1 MPHSPYVSQQGYE
14 PPSTQDGLTTQ
25 LGDHTATSPS
35 ADTPAYTSFL
45 HGLLTQIRDG
55 TDSESDGSLVPDGQ
69 SFDDAEP
76 EPGPISTLDD
86 LQPMHSGHVL
96 RSDGEASACGDACDN
111 GSDLHNEADSCA
123 DTSDDGNPLIDYPT
137 CANYNCNRPSNR
149 PDVPGAL
156 CCSRCQPIPHSMH
169 TTSCNRA
176 WIEEMLLDLEHTAAR
191 SRAEPVIARTTVAR
205 SLAWTATIA
214 LSLALSPLPLSC
226 NVLAVVLAHLTP
238 LVHAAPAR
246 LPTPPAF
253 DIDAD
258 SGQGSGGG
266 TPSDSHRDHHGV
278 HATPSATVT
287 TNTTIAPQSTD
298 DELPAVITLTDVLT
312 AGSDGFLT
320 PYDGAQIPC
329 EMPDCPY
336 VASIV
341 AGDFMALC
349 CYDCALYHAHSCSRT
364 PFPLG
369 ASAPGDAASTN
380 IAVPGDYDG
389 GGDSVIAAA
398 AEAGMTFGT
407 LPDIQPPNP
416 CGLLTA
422 AQLAGM
428 ARQPGQSASNA
439 DVCDIAA
446 AIAASLADLRTDT
459 PVATPV
465 STAPLGVSSSAT
477 TAAPAIWDD
486 FSGANVPGPA
496 STHVESLRTLS
507 SARAGQSD
515 LATAHVASLTS
526 LTHTDRSD
534 ALHLHRISSD
544 AALLATSADVVV
556 TLYGFIAQAT
566 DSLQHLQQ
574 QYDEQCTPDSAAA
587 LDVARIALTHGLAA
601 LHGVLP
607 LSVLLP
613 YGDRYGTPYFTRRDL
628 LLDDL
633 SAQHT
638 LSQRTGSSR
647 RTGPTPMLLLFALVA
662 STIFIA
668 QLSVSAT
675 VHTTQPS
682 ALAPH
687 GSAASAPSGPTALSP
702 HASAASAPA
711 GPTVLPEG
719 SGIPIQ
725 ADETRAGVADLSVTA
740 RTTGI
745 VRSDTLA
752 TNARTRGTGPVP
764 SRRGDE
770 HAMREAL
777 HQRRIPFRRSP
788 AQADDDDDDE
798 PVQPPDYVIAAAVSC
813 VPGYRISGNAR
824 TMPSRGTRSPGPVT
838 GANNAAA
845 VGLVLFKRHDID
857 DTHSFWSEES
867 TARMQLGLEV
877 AGHFEF
883 ASPITAAKAQLL
895 AMVMAVLW
903 VRRFRSLPPG
913 TTVAYITSNDSH
925 VQMIR
930 QGGMSESESLWNAID
945 FLQRAFQDQPE
956 LFGSRGMES
965 LFGTGTALY
974 DATKRLVPDSGNA
987 ITSTER
993 GLEYA
998 PLIAAALTECVF
1010 FDAGVPGP
1018 IRKAHE
1024 LWTAARVEVCKNH
1037 VAGHQFEAQRS
1048 ATAEA
1053 ASDHT
1058 HGRARDDHDEGIR
1071 HSAPNV
1077 GGPSGASDGVGDAH
1091 GGDGTGGHG
1100 DRSDSADRRTRRRLA
1115 NVPVLADDTA
1125 ASLPG
1130 SLPSGSPIA
1139 PAPAPSA
1146 AMPVALAPARDQ
1158 ATAYAD
1164 GGNTSVL
1171 TLSGARDGT
1180 DSNGA
1185 SAVPLAK
1192 ALAGTDGA
1200 DASGMPALSGAG
1212 PGAQ

>member
-1 MPHSPYVSQQGYE
+1 
-14 PPSTQDGLTTQ
+14 
-25 LGDHTATSPS
+25 
-35 ADTPAYTSFL
+35 
-45 HGLLTQIRDG
+45 
-55 TDSESDGSLVPDGQ
+55 
-69 SFDDAEP
+69 
-76 EPGPISTLDD
+76 
-86 LQPMHSGHVL
+86 
-96 RSDGEASACGDACDN
+96 
-111 GSDLHNEADSCA
+111 
-123 DTSDDGNPLIDYPT
+123 
-137 CANYNCNRPSNR
+137 
-149 PDVPGAL
+149 
-156 CCSRCQPIPHSMH
+156 
-169 TTSCNRA
+169 
-176 WIEEMLLDLEHTAAR
+176 
-191 SRAEPVIARTTVAR
+191 
-205 SLAWTATIA
+205 
-214 LSLALSPLPLSC
+214 
-226 NVLAVVLAHLTP
+226 
-238 LVHAAPAR
+238 
-246 LPTPPAF
+246 
-253 DIDAD
+253 
-258 SGQGSGGG
+258 
-266 TPSDSHRDHHGV
+266 
-278 HATPSATVT
+278 
-287 TNTTIAPQSTD
+287 
-298 DELPAVITLTDVLT
+298 
-312 AGSDGFLT
+312 
-320 PYDGAQIPC
+320 
-329 EMPDCPY
+329 MPDCPY
-336 VASIV
+336 VASII

-364 PFPLG
+364 PFPLDAG
-369 ASAPGDAASTN
+369 ATSGAASTSM
-380 IAVPGDYDG
+380 AVPDGYDS
-389 GGDSVIAAA
+389 GGDNVVATADA
-398 AEAGMTFGT
+398 VDGMTSGT
-407 LPDIQPPNP
+407 LPDIRSPNP

-422 AQLAGM
+422 AQLAVM

-446 AIAASLADLRTDT
+446 AIAASLADLRAAT

-465 STAPLGVSSSAT
+465 LMAPRSISSSAT
-477 TAAPAIWDD
+477 APAPAIWDD
-486 FSGANVPGPA
+486 FSGANDPGPA
-496 STHVESLRTLS
+496 STHIASLRTLS

-526 LTHTDRSD
+526 LTRADRSD

-544 AALLATSADVVV
+544 AALLATSAEVVV
-556 TLYGFIAQAT
+556 AIYGFIAQAT

-574 QYDEQCTPDSAAA
+574 RYDEQCTPDSAAA
-587 LDVARIALTHGLAA
+587 LDVARLALTHGLAA

-613 YGDRYGTPYFTRRDL
+613 YGDRYGTPYFTHRDL
-628 LLDDL
+628 LLDDP
-633 SAQHT
+633 SEQHT

-662 STIFIA
+662 STVFIA

-682 ALAPH
+682 TLAPH
-687 GSAASAPSGPTALSP
+687 GPAASATSGPTALSP

-740 RTTGI
+740 RTTGV

-752 TNARTRGTGPVP
+752 TNARTHGTGPIP

-788 AQADDDDDDE
+788 AQTDDDDDDE

-1058 HGRARDDHDEGIR
+1058 HGRARDDRDEGIR
-1071 HSAPNV
+1071 HNAPNA
-1077 GGPSGASDGVGDAH
+1077 GGPSGASDGVGDTH
-1091 GGDGTGGHG
+1091 GGDGTGGHD
-1100 DRSDSADRRTRRRLA
+1100 DRSDNADRRTRRRLA
-1115 NVPVLADDTA
+1115 NVPALTDDTA

-1130 SLPSGSPIA
+1130 SLPSGSPVA

-1146 AMPVALAPARDQ
+1146 AMPVALAPAHDQ
-1158 ATAYAD
+1158 ATAHAD

-1185 SAVPLAK
+1185 SAVPLAT

-1200 DASGMPALSGAG
+1200 DASGMPAPSGAG

>member
-1 MPHSPYVSQQGYE
+1 
-14 PPSTQDGLTTQ
+14 
-25 LGDHTATSPS
+25 
-35 ADTPAYTSFL
+35 
-45 HGLLTQIRDG
+45 
-55 TDSESDGSLVPDGQ
+55 
-69 SFDDAEP
+69 
-76 EPGPISTLDD
+76 
-86 LQPMHSGHVL
+86 
-96 RSDGEASACGDACDN
+96 
-111 GSDLHNEADSCA
+111 
-123 DTSDDGNPLIDYPT
+123 
-137 CANYNCNRPSNR
+137 
-149 PDVPGAL
+149 
-156 CCSRCQPIPHSMH
+156 
-169 TTSCNRA
+169 
-176 WIEEMLLDLEHTAAR
+176 
-191 SRAEPVIARTTVAR
+191 
-205 SLAWTATIA
+205 
-214 LSLALSPLPLSC
+214 
-226 NVLAVVLAHLTP
+226 
-238 LVHAAPAR
+238 
-246 LPTPPAF
+246 
-253 DIDAD
+253 
-258 SGQGSGGG
+258 
-266 TPSDSHRDHHGV
+266 
-278 HATPSATVT
+278 
-287 TNTTIAPQSTD
+287 
-298 DELPAVITLTDVLT
+298 
-312 AGSDGFLT
+312 
-320 PYDGAQIPC
+320 
-329 EMPDCPY
+329 MPDCPY
-336 VASIV
+336 VASII

-369 ASAPGDAASTN
+369 TSAPGGAVSTS
-380 IAVPGDYDG
+380 IAVPGEYDG
-389 GGDSVIAAA
+389 GGDNVVAAA
-398 AEAGMTFGT
+398 AAAGMTSGT

-446 AIAASLADLRTDT
+446 AIAASLADLRTAT

-465 STAPLGVSSSAT
+465 LTAPLGVSSSAT

-496 STHVESLRTLS
+496 STHIASLRTLS

-526 LTHTDRSD
+526 LTHADRSD

-544 AALLATSADVVV
+544 AALLATSAEVVV
-556 TLYGFIAQAT
+556 TIYGFIAQAT

-574 QYDEQCTPDSAAA
+574 RYDDQCTPDSAAA

-628 LLDDL
+628 LLDDP

-638 LSQRTGSSR
+638 LSQRTSSSR

-675 VHTTQPS
+675 IHTTQPLRVS
-682 ALAPH
+682 A
-687 GSAASAPSGPTALSP
+687 P

-764 SRRGDE
+764 SHRGDE

-857 DTHSFWSEES
+857 DTHSFWSQES
-867 TARMQLGLEV
+867 AARMQLGLEI

-987 ITSTER
+987 ITATER

-998 PLIAAALTECVF
+998 PLIASALTECVF

-1053 ASDHT
+1053 APDHA
-1058 HGRARDDHDEGIR
+1058 HDRARDDRDEGIR
-1071 HSAPNV
+1071 HNAPDA
-1077 GGPSGASDGVGDAH
+1077 GGPSSSHDSADGTR
-1091 GGDGTGGHG
+1091 GGDGTGGR
-1100 DRSDSADRRTRRRLA
+1100 DDDSDNADRRTRRRLA
-1115 NVPVLADDTA
+1115 ADDTTAPSPGPSRTSPPVAPATASPSLMA
-1125 ASLPG
+1125 ASAAVPATRSPIHGHETNARTDDSSASGVLA
-1130 SLPSGSPIA
+1130 PSG
-1139 PAPAPSA
+1139 
-1146 AMPVALAPARDQ
+1146 
-1158 ATAYAD
+1158 
-1164 GGNTSVL
+1164 
-1171 TLSGARDGT
+1171 
-1180 DSNGA
+1180 A
-1185 SAVPLAK
+1185 S
-1192 ALAGTDGA
+1192 T
-1200 DASGMPALSGAG
+1200 
-1212 PGAQ
+1212 GAQ

>member
-1 MPHSPYVSQQGYE
+1 MDDHGDVASSTHHTITANHHGDGASTTLAATIQDADSGSGSGGGTHLAPVSLLGNPDYNDTHFPHPDHAYRRSEANTAAVALAPPHDRMCSTNNCKRFSRFTFTDFEWPACCTLCYSQGSSSHSSTCDASQGTCTTRGCQRRLNSDPLVGWHPVGERFCCIDCINTAGSRHSATCDDTSRSGHDIEPSASHANAPSRLTATLTLTLMLSPLPLVPRILAVMLTTFATLAHGAPGTSPVYSPGILLAPPAHCGLVLVLTTSALLTLSYADEQRPPLPCVTIHVYDPTDHFHTVYTVNQPHPGFESDQSHLVYGDSDSEAALFRSIYGASNHESDSEMPHSPYVSQQGHE

-45 HGLLTQIRDG
+45 HGLLTQIQDG

-69 SFDDAEP
+69 SSDDAEP
-76 EPGPISTLDD
+76 EPGPISALDD
-86 LQPMHSGHVL
+86 LEPMHSGHVL
-96 RSDGEASACGDACDN
+96 QSDGEASACDDACDN

-176 WIEEMLLDLEHTAAR
+176 WIEEMLLDLEHTATR

-205 SLAWTATIA
+205 SLAWATTIA

-266 TPSDSHRDHHGV
+266 TRSDSRRDHHGV

-287 TNTTIAPQSTD
+287 TDTTIAPQSTD
-298 DELPAVITLTDVLT
+298 DELPAAITLTDVLT

-369 ASAPGDAASTN
+369 ASAPGGAVSTS
-380 IAVPGDYDG
+380 IAVPGEYDG

-398 AEAGMTFGT
+398 AAAGMTSGT
-407 LPDIQPPNP
+407 LSDIQPPNP

-446 AIAASLADLRTDT
+446 AIAASLADLRTAT

-465 STAPLGVSSSAT
+465 LTAPLGVSSSAT

-526 LTHTDRSD
+526 LTHADRSD

-556 TLYGFIAQAT
+556 TIYGFIAQAT

-574 QYDEQCTPDSAAA
+574 QYDDQCTPDSAAA

-628 LLDDL
+628 LLDDP

-638 LSQRTGSSR
+638 LSQRTSSSR

-662 STIFIA
+662 STVFIA

-675 VHTTQPS
+675 THTAQPS
-682 ALAPH
+682 ALA
-687 GSAASAPSGPTALSP
+687 P

-764 SRRGDE
+764 SHRGDE

-857 DTHSFWSEES
+857 DTHSFWS
-867 TARMQLGLEV
+867 
-877 AGHFEF
+877 
-883 ASPITAAKAQLL
+883 
-895 AMVMAVLW
+895 
-903 VRRFRSLPPG
+903 
-913 TTVAYITSNDSH
+913 
-925 VQMIR
+925 
-930 QGGMSESESLWNAID
+930 
-945 FLQRAFQDQPE
+945 
-956 LFGSRGMES
+956 RG
-965 LFGTGTALY
+965 
-974 DATKRLVPDSGNA
+974 
-987 ITSTER
+987 
-993 GLEYA
+993 
-998 PLIAAALTECVF
+998 EC
-1010 FDAGVPGP
+1010 G
-1018 IRKAHE
+1018 AH
-1024 LWTAARVEVCKNH
+1024 AARSRN
-1037 VAGHQFEAQRS
+1037 S
-1048 ATAEA
+1048 
-1053 ASDHT
+1053 
-1058 HGRARDDHDEGIR
+1058 
-1071 HSAPNV
+1071 
-1077 GGPSGASDGVGDAH
+1077 GP
-1091 GGDGTGGHG
+1091 
-1100 DRSDSADRRTRRRLA
+1100 L
-1115 NVPVLADDTA
+1115 
-1125 ASLPG
+1125 
-1130 SLPSGSPIA
+1130 
-1139 PAPAPSA
+1139 
-1146 AMPVALAPARDQ
+1146 
-1158 ATAYAD
+1158 
-1164 GGNTSVL
+1164 
-1171 TLSGARDGT
+1171 
-1180 DSNGA
+1180 
-1185 SAVPLAK
+1185 
-1192 ALAGTDGA
+1192 
-1200 DASGMPALSGAG
+1200 
-1212 PGAQ
+1212 

>member
-1 MPHSPYVSQQGYE
+1 
-14 PPSTQDGLTTQ
+14 
-25 LGDHTATSPS
+25 
-35 ADTPAYTSFL
+35 
-45 HGLLTQIRDG
+45 
-55 TDSESDGSLVPDGQ
+55 
-69 SFDDAEP
+69 
-76 EPGPISTLDD
+76 
-86 LQPMHSGHVL
+86 
-96 RSDGEASACGDACDN
+96 
-111 GSDLHNEADSCA
+111 
-123 DTSDDGNPLIDYPT
+123 
-137 CANYNCNRPSNR
+137 
-149 PDVPGAL
+149 
-156 CCSRCQPIPHSMH
+156 
-169 TTSCNRA
+169 
-176 WIEEMLLDLEHTAAR
+176 
-191 SRAEPVIARTTVAR
+191 
-205 SLAWTATIA
+205 
-214 LSLALSPLPLSC
+214 
-226 NVLAVVLAHLTP
+226 
-238 LVHAAPAR
+238 
-246 LPTPPAF
+246 
-253 DIDAD
+253 
-258 SGQGSGGG
+258 
-266 TPSDSHRDHHGV
+266 
-278 HATPSATVT
+278 
-287 TNTTIAPQSTD
+287 
-298 DELPAVITLTDVLT
+298 
-312 AGSDGFLT
+312 
-320 PYDGAQIPC
+320 
-329 EMPDCPY
+329 MPDCPY

-341 AGDFMALC
+341 AGDFIALC
-349 CYDCALYHAHSCSRT
+349 CYDCALYHTHSCSRT

-369 ASAPGDAASTN
+369 AGAPGDAASTN
-380 IAVPGDYDG
+380 TAVPGDYDDS
-389 GGDSVIAAA
+389 GDSDTAAA
-398 AEAGMTFGT
+398 AETAITFGT
-407 LPDIQPPNP
+407 VSDIQPTDT

-422 AQLAGM
+422 AQLAEM

-459 PVATPV
+459 PVATLI
-465 STAPLGVSSSAT
+465 SAAPLGVSSSAT

-507 SARAGQSD
+507 NARARQSD

-613 YGDRYGTPYFTRRDL
+613 YGDQYGTPYFTHRDL
-628 LLDDL
+628 LLDDP
-633 SAQHT
+633 SEQRT

-647 RTGPTPMLLLFALVA
+647 RTGPTPMLFLFALVA
-662 STIFIA
+662 STVFIA

-682 ALAPH
+682 TSAPH
-687 GSAASAPSGPTALSP
+687 GPAASATSGPTTVSHL
-702 HASAASAPA
+702 ASAASAPA

-740 RTTGI
+740 RTTGV

-752 TNARTRGTGPVP
+752 TNARTHSTGPMP

-770 HAMREAL
+770 HAMREVL

-788 AQADDDDDDE
+788 AQTDDDDDDE

-867 TARMQLGLEV
+867 AARMQLGLEV
-877 AGHFEF
+877 AGRFEF

-903 VRRFRSLPPG
+903 VRRFRSLPPD
-913 TTVAYITSNDSH
+913 TTVAFITSNDSH

-945 FLQRAFQDQPE
+945 FLQRAFEDQPD

-987 ITSTER
+987 IISTER

-1037 VAGHQFEAQRS
+1037 VAGRQFEAQRS

-1053 ASDHT
+1053 AS
-1058 HGRARDDHDEGIR
+1058 ARDHHDEDI
-1071 HSAPNV
+1071 HHNAPMAT
-1077 GGPSGASDGVGDAH
+1077 GPSGAFDRAGDTP
-1091 GGDGTGGHG
+1091 GGDGTAGH
-1100 DRSDSADRRTRRRLA
+1100 DDHSDNADRRTRRRLA
-1115 NVPVLADDTA
+1115 GASALTDDTA

-1130 SLPSGSPIA
+1130 SLPSGSPVA
-1139 PAPAPSA
+1139 PSPAPSA
-1146 AMPVALAPARDQ
+1146 ASACSP
-1158 ATAYAD
+1158 
-1164 GGNTSVL
+1164 
-1171 TLSGARDGT
+1171 GARSRS
-1180 DSNGA
+1180 SND
-1185 SAVPLAK
+1185 PH
-1192 ALAGTDGA
+1192 
-1200 DASGMPALSGAG
+1200 
-1212 PGAQ
+1212 